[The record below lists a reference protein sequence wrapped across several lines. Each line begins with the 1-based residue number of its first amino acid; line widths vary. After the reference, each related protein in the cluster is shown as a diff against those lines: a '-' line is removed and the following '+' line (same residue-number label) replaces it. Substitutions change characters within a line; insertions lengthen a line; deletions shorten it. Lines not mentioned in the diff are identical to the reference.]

1 MSEVKLYLEGL
12 NCAGC
17 AGKIEE
23 KTNKLPEVKEAT
35 LNFTTKAL
43 VFTLGDKKTESK
55 VVGDIKEIVRKLEPD
70 VVVKETAVAESSTS
84 VCSDGICSPSSE
96 MKIFLDDLNCA
107 GCAGKIE
114 EKTNK
119 LPEVKEAV
127 LNFSTKV
134 MVVDLNDASE
144 DNAVYEKIK
153 DIVFKLEPDVGVR
166 YEKEGISTNFKLE
179 LRDLDCAGCAGKI
192 EEKTNAL
199 ADVKSAT
206 LNFAVKSLVVD
217 VNDSSKVDKVKQ
229 EIRDIV
235 FKLEPDV
242 KVLDVI
248 EDNYEDEIDVEA
260 IKEKK
265 VKVESNLT
273 TYNIVRFA
281 IGVILFIIAQVM
293 SYKAI
298 QPAVSEGIFVVSYI
312 VLGYPTV
319 WKAIK
324 NITRAKNIFDEN
336 FLMTIA
342 SIGAFLIGEHPE
354 AVAVIMFYEIGEMF
368 QSYAVNNS
376 RQSISS
382 LMDIKPDFARVIRND
397 EEKTISPYGVK
408 VGEIISVRPGERVP
422 LDGIVIEGSGS
433 VDTSALT
440 GESVPRSI
448 KNSDEVL
455 AGCINLNGVIKL
467 RVINDFKEST
477 LAKILELVENAGNKK
492 APTEKFVTKFS
503 RYYTP
508 TVVGIAAFLAIV
520 PPIILQGATF
530 KEWVERALVFLV
542 VSCPCALVV
551 SIPLGFFGGIGAA
564 SKNGV
569 LIKGGN
575 YLEALNSV
583 KTVVFDKTGT
593 LTEGKFEVLAINPV
607 NMSEDELLNIAAHS
621 EYFSNH
627 PIAKSVLNKFKGT
640 VRKEAISEYTEIA
653 GRGISLK
660 LDGEEVLA
668 GNSKLM
674 NENNI
679 PFTEVKGIGT
689 VIHFAVN
696 KVYIGSILIGDKI
709 KSDSKDAISRL
720 KKLGI
725 KTVMLTGDNKKVGE
739 AVAKELGL
747 DEVHAELLPQ
757 NKVEKLE
764 VLMNQ
769 KHEKDN
775 IVFVGDG
782 INDAPVLA
790 RADIGIAMGGVG
802 SDAAIEAADVVI
814 MQDEPSKIEEAIKIA
829 KRTRKIVWQNII
841 FALGIKV
848 IVLALAAGGEA
859 NMWEAVFADVGV
871 AILAVLNS
879 MRVLK
884 IKK

>member
-199 ADVKSAT
+199 VDVKSAT

-593 LTEGKFEVLAINPV
+593 LTEGKFEVLAINSV

>member
-70 VVVKETAVAESSTS
+70 VVVKETAVPENSTS
-84 VCSDGICSPSSE
+84 VCSDGTCSVSSE

-134 MVVDLNDASE
+134 MVVDLNNANE
-144 DNAVYEKIK
+144 DDAVYQKVK

-166 YEKEGISTNFKLE
+166 YEKEGSSTNFKLE

-199 ADVKSAT
+199 GDVKSAT

-217 VNDSSKVDKVKQ
+217 VTDSSKVDKVKQ

-242 KVLDVI
+242 KVLDTV
-248 EDNYEDEIDVEA
+248 EENYEEEIDVEA

-293 SYKAI
+293 SYKGI
-298 QPAVSEGIFVVSYI
+298 EPVVGDGIFIVSYI

-397 EEKTISPYGVK
+397 EEKTVSPYGVK
-408 VGEIISVRPGERVP
+408 VGEIISVRPGERIP

-433 VDTSALT
+433 IDTSALT

-467 RVINDFKEST
+467 KVINDFKEST

-508 TVVGIAAFLAIV
+508 AVVGIAAFLAIV
-520 PPIILQGATF
+520 PPLVLQGATF
-530 KEWVERALVFLV
+530 KDWVERALVFLV

-593 LTEGKFEVLAINPV
+593 LTEGKFEVLAINPI
-607 NMSEDELLNIAAHS
+607 NMTEDELLNIAAHS

-640 VRKEAISEYTEIA
+640 VRKDAINEYTEIA
-653 GRGISLK
+653 GRGISLN
-660 LDGEEVLA
+660 LDGEAVLA

-679 PFTEVKGIGT
+679 EFNEVQGIGT
-689 VIHFAVN
+689 IIHFAVN

-709 KSDSKDAISRL
+709 KSDSKEAISRL

-764 VLMNQ
+764 VLMNK

-775 IVFVGDG
+775 VVFVGDG

-829 KRTRKIVWQNII
+829 KRTRKIVWQNIV

-848 IVLALAAGGEA
+848 IVLILAAGGEA
-859 NMWEAVFADVGV
+859 TMWEAVFADVGV

>member
-248 EDNYEDEIDVEA
+248 EDNCEDEIDVEA